1 MKLQSW
7 SLASLLLLVTL
18 SAGAQTLYVAD
29 MANKRI
35 QTHDASSGAA
45 INLSFIT
52 GLNNPWGI
60 AVAGDLL
67 FVSDLDGT
75 DDVGAYDATT
85 GVYLFD
91 LAGTAGSIDVA
102 VSGNTVYVLVYS
114 SGKVM
119 TFDAT
124 TGAVISPSFITGN
137 LAGGQ
142 GIAVAGGNLYGA
154 MNGDLAIRL
163 WDTWTGVLLNS
174 TFATTLACPEDVDV
188 SGDTLYVTAGGSG
201 SGEGGLNRKVE
212 TFNATTGDLINNN
225 FVSQNGTSY
234 VVARDGV
241 LYVSGAASGTGVRA
255 YDATTGAALPG
266 FTPIAGSFRGVALSA
281 VPEPATAGLLVLA
294 SALAFRCCSSFI
306 AGVQNS

>member
-29 MANKRI
+29 MANKKI
-35 QTHDASSGAA
+35 QTYDATTGAV
-45 INLSFIT
+45 INPSFIT

-60 AVAGDLL
+60 AVAGNLL
-67 FVSDLDGT
+67 FVSDLDTG
-75 DDVGAYDATT
+75 DVGAYDATT

-124 TGAVISPSFITGN
+124 TGAAISPSFITGN

-154 MNGDLAIRL
+154 MNGDSAIRL
-163 WDTWTGVLLNS
+163 WDTWTEVLLNS
-174 TFATTLACPEDVDV
+174 TFATTLAYPEDVDV
-188 SGDTLYVTAGGSG
+188 SGNTLYVTAGGSG
-201 SGEGGLNRKVE
+201 SGGGGLNRKVE
-212 TFNATTGDLINNN
+212 TFDATTGDLINNN

-255 YDATTGAALPG
+255 YDATTCTALSG

-294 SALAFRCCSSFI
+294 SALAFRRGN
-306 AGVQNS
+306 ARR